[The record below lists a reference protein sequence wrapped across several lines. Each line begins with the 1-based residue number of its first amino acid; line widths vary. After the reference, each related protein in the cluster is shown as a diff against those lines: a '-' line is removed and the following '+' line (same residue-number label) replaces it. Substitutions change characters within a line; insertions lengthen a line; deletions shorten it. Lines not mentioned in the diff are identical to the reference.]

1 MVELN
6 LYETRVIGVL
16 FEKEHTTPDQYPL
29 SLNAL
34 VNGCN
39 QKSNREPVLELSEA
53 QVQDTIDS
61 LLKKGLVTTVSVGS
75 RVAKYRQRFGNTE
88 FGDFKFSLKQ
98 QSLLSVLFLRGP
110 QTAGELRLRTQRLCE
125 FSDVQDVEQVLD
137 QLAATDGTA
146 YVMKMP
152 REPGKRECR
161 YAHLFS
167 GAVNFDTVDEL
178 LHGVSGSMSSVS
190 DCQCAD
196 RVSELEQ
203 QVSAMQAEIDLLKA
217 QWHAL
222 NS

>member
-1 MVELN
+1 MIELT
-6 LYETRVIGVL
+6 LCETRVIGVL

-39 QKSNREPVLELSEA
+39 QKSNREPVLDLSELE
-53 QVQDTIDS
+53 VQSTVDS
-61 LLKKGLVTTVSVGS
+61 LLKKGLVTTVNVGS

-88 FGDFKFSLKQ
+88 FGDFKFTLKE

-125 FSDVQDVEQVLD
+125 FTDVADVERVLD
-137 QLAATDGTA
+137 GLADVDTTA
-146 YVMKMP
+146 YVVKLP

-167 GAVNFDTVDEL
+167 GEVEVEV
-178 LHGVSGSMSSVS
+178 GVETAQRSSSPRQSVA
-190 DCQCAD
+190 DCSCAE
-196 RVSELEQ
+196 RVAELEQ
-203 QVSAMQAEIDLLKA
+203 QVSALQDDVEWLKA
-217 QWHAL
+217 QWQSL
-222 NS
+222 NG